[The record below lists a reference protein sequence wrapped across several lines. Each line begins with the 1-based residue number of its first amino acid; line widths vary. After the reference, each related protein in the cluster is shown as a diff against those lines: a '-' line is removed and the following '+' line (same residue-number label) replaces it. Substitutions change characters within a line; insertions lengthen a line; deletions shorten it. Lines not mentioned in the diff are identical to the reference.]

1 MAERRNRKHSKIDG
15 LPPDL
20 KATVQQMLLD
30 GDTYSEVIAYLQTQ
44 GVSISMSSVCRY
56 AQAYLAE
63 HEALMMANANLQRM
77 MDEVSKYPDLD
88 TTEAIIRIVSH
99 NLLNVLSNTSEED
112 WQEVDLSK
120 LLKETNALVR
130 ASAYKKRIALQIR
143 TRWIPGSTQSRGWYL
158 QSLPRSGPNCTSNW
172 PSTWTAKRRPGLQRE
187 DNLLCGM
194 SYRSRPETR
203 SRCGTRCSLRASGR
217 WCRRSRG

>member
-112 WQEVDLSK
+112 WQEVNLSK

-130 ASAYKKRIALQIR
+130 ASAYKKRIALQNQDALDTGLDAVKGLVFAEACQGAAR
-143 TRWIPGSTQSRGWYL
+143 TVPATGRVRGRQKGDRDYRGRITCYVVCL
-158 QSLPRSGPNCTSNW
+158 TGQD
-172 PSTWTAKRRPGLQRE
+172 RRRDQGA
-187 DNLLCGM
+187 G
-194 SYRSRPETR
+194 
-203 SRCGTRCSLRASGR
+203 RAAR
-217 WCRRSRG
+217 

>member
-44 GVSISMSSVCRY
+44 GVSISLASVCRY

-63 HEALMMANANLQRM
+63 HEALMLANANLQRM
-77 MDEVSKYPDLD
+77 MEEVSKYPDLD

-99 NLLNVLSNTSEED
+99 NPVSYTHLT
-112 WQEVDLSK
+112 
-120 LLKETNALVR
+120 
-130 ASAYKKRIALQIR
+130 
-143 TRWIPGSTQSRGWYL
+143 
-158 QSLPRSGPNCTSNW
+158 LPTK
-172 PSTWTAKRRPGLQRE
+172 A
-187 DNLLCGM
+187 
-194 SYRSRPETR
+194 
-203 SRCGTRCSLRASGR
+203 
-217 WCRRSRG
+217 

>member
-112 WQEVDLSK
+112 WQETSCFRLTVDQTGEQNGKILST
-120 LLKETNALVR
+120 LWLRQEDGTPLR
-130 ASAYKKRIALQIR
+130 GEIAVDGEIIL
-143 TRWIPGSTQSRGWYL
+143 TADF
-158 QSLPRSGPNCTSNW
+158 TSFSFYDTIEN
-172 PSTWTAKRRPGLQRE
+172 QE
-187 DNLLCGM
+187 
-194 SYRSRPETR
+194 
-203 SRCGTRCSLRASGR
+203 
-217 WCRRSRG
+217 

>member
-130 ASAYKKRIALQIR
+130 
-143 TRWIPGSTQSRGWYL
+143 GV
-158 QSLPRSGPNCTSNW
+158 SL
-172 PSTWTAKRRPGLQRE
+172 
-187 DNLLCGM
+187 
-194 SYRSRPETR
+194 
-203 SRCGTRCSLRASGR
+203 
-217 WCRRSRG
+217 

>member
-15 LPPDL
+15 LQPDL

-44 GVSISMSSVCRY
+44 GVSISLASVCRY

-63 HEALMMANANLQRM
+63 HEALMLANANLQRM
-77 MDEVSKYPDLD
+77 MEEVSKYPDLD

-112 WQEVDLSK
+112 WQEIDLSK

-130 ASAYKKRIALQIR
+130 ASAYKKRIALQNQDALD
-143 TRWIPGSTQSRGWYL
+143 TGLDAVKGL
-158 QSLPRSGPNCTSNW
+158 VFAEL
-172 PSTWTAKRRPGLQRE
+172 AKERPDL
-187 DNLLCGM
+187 
-194 SYRSRPETR
+194 YRQLAEYVDGKKAT
-203 SRCGTRCSLRASGR
+203 GITEG
-217 WCRRSRG
+217 G

>member
-44 GVSISMSSVCRY
+44 GVSISLASVCRY

-63 HEALMMANANLQRM
+63 HEALMLANANLQRM
-77 MDEVSKYPDLD
+77 MEEVSKYPDLD

-112 WQEVDLSK
+112 WQEIDLSK

-130 ASAYKKRIALQIR
+130 ASAYKKRIALQNQDALD
-143 TRWIPGSTQSRGWYL
+143 TGLDAVKGL
-158 QSLPRSGPNCTSNW
+158 VFAEL
-172 PSTWTAKRRPGLQRE
+172 AKERPDLYRQLAEYVDGKKATGITEGITCYVVCLTGQDRRRDQGA
-187 DNLLCGM
+187 G
-194 SYRSRPETR
+194 
-203 SRCGTRCSLRASGR
+203 RAAR
-217 WCRRSRG
+217 

>member
-88 TTEAIIRIVSH
+88 TTEAIIR
-99 NLLNVLSNTSEED
+99 TSAI
-112 WQEVDLSK
+112 
-120 LLKETNALVR
+120 TC
-130 ASAYKKRIALQIR
+130 
-143 TRWIPGSTQSRGWYL
+143 STS
-158 QSLPRSGPNCTSNW
+158 
-172 PSTWTAKRRPGLQRE
+172 
-187 DNLLCGM
+187 
-194 SYRSRPETR
+194 
-203 SRCGTRCSLRASGR
+203 
-217 WCRRSRG
+217 